1 MIEFSHAGN
10 AGKTVLIV
18 DDEEDIRET
27 LRFALELEGFQV
39 LRAENGKA
47 ALALLAESPVRPSL
61 ILLDLMMPVMDGYE
75 FLERAHADASLKDI
89 PIVVISAFN
98 QRDPLEHARA
108 FLRKPLGLD
117 ALLEAVGRYAAA

>member
-1 MIEFSHAGN
+1 MKAPNPEN
-10 AGKTVLIV
+10 QTKTVLIV

-27 LRFALELEGFQV
+27 LRFALELEGFKV

-47 ALALLAESPVRPSL
+47 ALAVLAESSVVPSL

-75 FLERAHADASLKDI
+75 FLERMHADSAFRDI

-98 QRDPLEHARA
+98 QRDPLQHARA

-117 ALLEAVGRYAAA
+117 ALLEAVDRYVA